1 MAQQER
7 AIRTRQMILQ
17 GAAEVFDELGYD
29 AASIKEILARV
40 EVTKGALYF
49 HFPSKEALARGVMQ
63 EQTLHLRVAENASKL
78 QELVDITMAVAH
90 ALPEDAILR
99 AGIRLAVERGSVD
112 FTDSNPL
119 LAWTDV
125 LGALAEQAK
134 QQGELLPQVDPRET
148 TEMIVGSFN
157 GVTSYSQVASGLADL
172 EKRVS
177 VLWQHLLP
185 SIARPSVLAR
195 LDTSPGRGARALL
208 PEVEFEAEEA
218 SAE

>member
-7 AIRTRQMILQ
+7 AIRTRRMILQ
-17 GAAEVFDELGYD
+17 GAAEVFDEFGYD
-29 AASIKEILARV
+29 AASIKEILSRV

-49 HFPSKEALARGVMQ
+49 HFPSKEALARGVIQ

-90 ALPEDAILR
+90 VLPEDAMLR

-112 FTDSNPL
+112 FGDSNPL
-119 LAWTDV
+119 LAWTEV

-134 QQGELLPQVDPRET
+134 QQGELLPQVDPMET
-148 TEMIVGSFN
+148 TELIVSSFP
-157 GVTSYSQVASGLADL
+157 GITLYSQVAAGLADV
-172 EKRVS
+172 ERRVS

-185 SIARPSVLAR
+185 SIATPSVLAR
-195 LDTSPGRGARALL
+195 LDTAPGRGARALL
-208 PEVEFEAEEA
+208 SVGEAGGE